1 MNTFHFIPPSDHN
14 ATSHL
19 PLDSERWTKGGKLA
33 RDLRTQITTQWG
45 VSWGFVSSHASNL
58 RLGKSGIWKYQSGN
72 HTHTHALR
80 KAKGPEKFCLPWQNP
95 FYHSVLVANMRR
107 AAIPKQALQT
117 LNSLVRGYVPTSF
130 PFSKVVLMKPVSQD
144 ISYPALLTFG
154 AGKPF
159 LWKDILCT
167 IGCTAVSLYN
177 PPDANSTLPQFL

>member
-58 RLGKSGIWKYQSGN
+58 RLGTGIWKYQSGN

-80 KAKGPEKFCLPWQNP
+80 RAKGPEKFCLPWQNP

-177 PPDANSTLPQFL
+177 PPDANSTFPQFL